1 MNAFHPH
8 LLARRERWAHAV
20 VWGAV
25 GVLVVAFFRVRIP
38 ERAKSGWQSE
48 SNGLRPIPLPAPRG
62 IITDRNGKILAENL
76 PGYTVSLLPAP
87 ERTLR
92 AALERLAPVVK
103 LDAAGIERILAR
115 YRRTPYLPVT
125 VLPNARF
132 DIVSALEE
140 RRVLFPGLLIQPEP
154 KRHYPDSSLV
164 AH

>member
-38 ERAKSGWQSE
+38 EHSKFEVQSE
-48 SNGLRPIPLPAPRG
+48 SNRLRPIPLPAPRG

-125 VLPNARF
+125 GLPNARF
-132 DIVSALEE
+132 DIVSALQE
-140 RRVLFPGLLIQPEP
+140 RPRRFLRRLSHPARPHRQP
-154 KRHYPDSSLV
+154 
-164 AH
+164 